1 MPMEQQMSDLPE
13 GRLPIVEHEH
23 FTLFIEFFEG
33 NPFFHLSL
41 EKWSKRIY
49 QELLSMFGEVL
60 SYLKEKGFSAVYVAI
75 PKDDKLLKFENM
87 FGFEILDDT
96 TDNYLLVQEI

>member
-1 MPMEQQMSDLPE
+1 MQTETQMSDLPS

-33 NPFFHLSL
+33 NPFFHLSMD
-41 EKWSKRIY
+41 KWSKSLYKEYLGI
-49 QELLSMFGEVL
+49 FGEVL
-60 SYLKEKGFSAVYVAI
+60 SYLRDKGFRAVYVAI